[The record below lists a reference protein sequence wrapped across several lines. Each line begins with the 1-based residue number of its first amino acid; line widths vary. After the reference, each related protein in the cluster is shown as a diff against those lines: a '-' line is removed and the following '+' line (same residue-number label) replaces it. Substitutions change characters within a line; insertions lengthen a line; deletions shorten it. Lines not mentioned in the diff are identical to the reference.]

1 MGAGWGIVP
10 GNLLKWAGLAQ
21 LAEQL
26 ICNQQ
31 VIGSNPIAG
40 SIVQT
45 DRMGI
50 MKYMLDIALIV
61 GLLWIGYLWN
71 GEKKTGLAMSDQIDE
86 LNAKAAQLSL
96 DLSQAKDS
104 GAKTAAELEGTKAQL
119 SQTAQDLKAKSD
131 ALSAKEAEAE
141 ELRNVGLKLK
151 ARVAELEGYKQK
163 AIVAEMP
170 KPIGQ

>member
-1 MGAGWGIVP
+1 M
-10 GNLLKWAGLAQ
+10 
-21 LAEQL
+21 AEQL

-71 GEKKTGLAMSDQIDE
+71 GEKQNGVAMGDQIDS
-86 LNAKAAQLSL
+86 LNAKVAQLSL
-96 DLSQAKDS
+96 DLSQANDS
-104 GAKTAAELEGTKAQL
+104 GAKTAADLAAVQAQL
-119 SQTAQDLKAKSD
+119 AQTTQDLKAKSD
-131 ALSAKEAEAE
+131 ALAAKETEAE
-141 ELRNVGLKLK
+141 ELRNVGLKLR

>member
-1 MGAGWGIVP
+1 M
-10 GNLLKWAGLAQ
+10 
-21 LAEQL
+21 AEQL

-61 GLLWIGYLWN
+61 GLLWLGYLWN
-71 GEKKTGLAMSDQIDE
+71 GEKQNGVAMGDQIDS
-86 LNAKAAQLSL
+86 LNAKVAQLSL
-96 DLSQAKDS
+96 DLSQANDS
-104 GAKTAAELEGTKAQL
+104 GAKTAADLAAVQAQL
-119 SQTAQDLKAKSD
+119 AQTTQDLKAKSD
-131 ALSAKEAEAE
+131 ALAAKETEAE
-141 ELRNVGLKLK
+141 ELRNVGLKLR

>member
-1 MGAGWGIVP
+1 
-10 GNLLKWAGLAQ
+10 
-21 LAEQL
+21 
-26 ICNQQ
+26 
-31 VIGSNPIAG
+31 
-40 SIVQT
+40 
-45 DRMGI
+45 

-61 GLLWIGYLWN
+61 GLLWLGYLWN
-71 GEKKTGLAMSDQIDE
+71 GEKQNGVAMGDQIDS
-86 LNAKAAQLSL
+86 LNAKVAQLSL
-96 DLSQAKDS
+96 DLSQANDS
-104 GAKTAAELEGTKAQL
+104 GAKTAADLAAVQAQL
-119 SQTAQDLKAKSD
+119 AQSTQDLKAKSD